1 MRAREPYVS
10 IVWGQPSSRHS
21 ACDYLNDQMYSVRGT
36 NLYTALIVEEAT
48 TMTYQIDI
56 SSSIMTVLLMLACVL
71 SGSQDNVSL
80 LTSLSQPACTW
91 IQMSTFGRKSL
102 SLLDSTIFKEQNV
115 LTLGDSSSS
124 GYFTVKTLTYNI

>member
-1 MRAREPYVS
+1 
-10 IVWGQPSSRHS
+10 
-21 ACDYLNDQMYSVRGT
+21 
-36 NLYTALIVEEAT
+36 
-48 TMTYQIDI
+48 MTYQIDI